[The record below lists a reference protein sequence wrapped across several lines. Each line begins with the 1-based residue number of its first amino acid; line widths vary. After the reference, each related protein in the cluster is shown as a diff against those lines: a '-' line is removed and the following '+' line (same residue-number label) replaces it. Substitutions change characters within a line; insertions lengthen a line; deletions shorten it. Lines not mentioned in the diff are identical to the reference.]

1 MKKSLLTLLALM
13 GLTAGDVLANDSRV
27 AVPDGGQLIIAVDTL
42 TPAAVEGDKMALAEI
57 QSIPATEL
65 PTNVSVGLRVGTP
78 AGFTADWDVVTRAPL
93 RKAIRKGD
101 VMLATFQA
109 RCHESMTG
117 EAVIQFA
124 FERNGEPYN
133 KSAYMRFGVRETWT
147 TFYVPFIVDDNYAP
161 DEAHATFHMGFDGQV
176 VDLADLRVVN
186 YRDTLTLTDLPR
198 SEVNYAGRAAD
209 SPWRAEA
216 DARIE
221 KNRKAD
227 ASITVRDA
235 DGQPIPGVTVRFT
248 QTRHAFPFGT
258 AIAVPGLLDPSA
270 DGDRYREVLKDDFNA
285 GVFENAMKWYNHDVA
300 TLEETDRALAWL
312 LDAGFEMRGHVLVWP
327 GWEWLPKSLKALA
340 DNPAALKAAAE
351 QRVTETA
358 THFRGKLVDWDVLN
372 EPFTNHDLMDILGNE
387 VMVDWFK
394 LAEAADPDT
403 NRYLN
408 DWGILTTGGRPS
420 PHQQHFEDTI
430 QYLIDQ
436 GAPITGIGMQG
447 HFGGTLT
454 APRDIWKVLDR
465 YSRFDLPIKITE
477 LDIDLNDP
485 ALQADFMRDVLTAAF
500 AHESVVG
507 VTVWGFW
514 AKRHWRA
521 SAAHYDPD
529 WNRRPV
535 GEVWKQLTQETW
547 STDEQSQ
554 TDVNGQ
560 ALFRGFKGDYNV
572 VITFDDGTTHT
583 KNVKLGDDGID
594 LSIDT
599 TG

>member
-1 MKKSLLTLLALM
+1 MKRTLLALLALT
-13 GLTAGDVLANDSRV
+13 GLTVGDVQANDSTLTV
-27 AVPDGGQLIIAVDTL
+27 PPGGSAVIAPHTL
-42 TPAAVEGDKMALAEI
+42 TPDAVEGDKMDLATFEPI
-57 QSIPATEL
+57 KSSEL
-65 PTNVSVGLRVGTP
+65 PEGVSRGLRIATP
-78 AGFTADWDVVTRAPL
+78 SGFTADWDIVTRATL
-93 RKAIRKGD
+93 RTSIKKGD

-117 EAVIQFA
+117 EAVVQFA

-133 KSAYMRFGVRETWT
+133 KSAYMRFGVREDWT
-147 TFYVPFIVDDNYAP
+147 QFYVPFVADDDYGP

-176 VDLADLRVVN
+176 ADLADLRVVN
-186 YRDTLTLTDLPR
+186 YGDSLELTDLPR
-198 SEVNYAGRAAD
+198 SEVNYDGRAID

-216 DARIE
+216 DARIDQI
-221 KNRKAD
+221 RKAD
-227 ASITVRDA
+227 VVLTIHDA
-235 DGQPIPGVTVRFT
+235 DGQPIPGATVELK

-258 AIAVPGLLDPSA
+258 AIAVPGLLDQSA

-285 GVFENAMKWYNHDVA
+285 GVFENAMKWNNHDVA
-300 TLEETDRALAWL
+300 TLEETDEALAWL
-312 LDAGFEMRGHVLVWP
+312 MDAGIDMRGHVLVWP
-327 GWEWLPKSLKALA
+327 GWQWLPASLKTLA

-358 THFRGKLVDWDVLN
+358 SHFRGKLVDWDVLN

-394 LAEAADPDT
+394 LAEAADPDAG
-403 NRYLN
+403 RYLN
-408 DWGILTTGGRPS
+408 DWGILTTGGRDS

-430 QYLIDQ
+430 EYLIDQ

-465 YSRFDLPIKITE
+465 YSRFNLPIKITE

-485 ALQADFMRDVLTAAF
+485 ALQADFMRDTLTAAF
-500 AHESVVG
+500 AHESIVG

-514 AKRHWRA
+514 AERHWRA
-521 SAAHYDPD
+521 SAAHYDSE

-547 STDEQSQ
+547 WTDAQSE
-554 TDVNGQ
+554 TDANGQ
-560 ALFRGFKGDYNV
+560 VSFRGFKGTHDLLV
-572 VITFDDGTTHT
+572 TRADGTTHT
-583 KNVKLGDDGID
+583 QEVVLGDDGIV
-594 LSIDT
+594 LSIQMK
-599 TG
+599 